1 MELTQT
7 HLLPVPL
14 QTAWDALNDPAV
26 LQRCIPGCESV
37 TAATEH
43 AYDIAMTA
51 AVGPVKARFKG
62 RMELADIVPPRSYTL
77 HFDGQGGAAGFGK
90 GTAQV
95 QLAPEGPTVTR
106 LSYTAHAQVG
116 GKLAQIGSRLI
127 DGAARKLAD
136 EFFQRFASEFG
147 PAEAPGPWMPPP
159 PTRRSPT
166 WPPASWP
173 RTAPHARRS
182 SARPCSRATRGHG
195 SSSRWWPSWRP
206 TCFCTTAHNQAS
218 LPTHSP
224 HRPGSA
230 PWTAS
235 ISKC

>member
-26 LQRCIPGCESV
+26 LQRCIPGCESIT
-37 TAATEH
+37 TAGEGGNP
-43 AYDIAMTA
+43 AYEVAMTA

-62 RMELADIVPPRSYTL
+62 RMELTDMAPPRSYTL

-90 GTAQV
+90 GNAQV

-106 LSYTAHAQVG
+106 LSYTATAQVG

-136 EFFQRFASEFG
+136 EFFQRFAAEFG
-147 PAEAPGPWMPPP
+147 PAADGAAVLDGRPAEEAIPDLAAGELQAHGAPQGAPIISLAVQPRNPWP
-159 PTRRSPT
+159 
-166 WPPASWP
+166 WIIVAVV
-173 RTAPHARRS
+173 AVVAAYLFLH
-182 SARPCSRATRGHG
+182 HG
-195 SSSRWWPSWRP
+195 
-206 TCFCTTAHNQAS
+206 A
-218 LPTHSP
+218 
-224 HRPGSA
+224 
-230 PWTAS
+230 
-235 ISKC
+235 

>member
-26 LQRCIPGCESV
+26 LQRCIPGCESI
-37 TAATEH
+37 TAAGEGGNP
-43 AYDIAMTA
+43 AYEVAMTA

-62 RMELADIVPPRSYTL
+62 RMELTDMAPPRSYTL

-90 GTAQV
+90 GSSQV

-106 LSYTAHAQVG
+106 LSYTATAQVG

-136 EFFQRFASEFG
+136 EFFQRFAAEFG
-147 PAEAPGPWMPPP
+147 PAADEAAALDGRPAEQAIPDLAAGELRAHGAP
-159 PTRRSPT
+159 PTDYAAPIISPAVQPRNP
-166 WPPASWP
+166 WPWIIVAVV
-173 RTAPHARRS
+173 AVVAAYLFLH
-182 SARPCSRATRGHG
+182 HG
-195 SSSRWWPSWRP
+195 
-206 TCFCTTAHNQAS
+206 A
-218 LPTHSP
+218 
-224 HRPGSA
+224 
-230 PWTAS
+230 
-235 ISKC
+235 

>member
-37 TAATEH
+37 TAAAEH

-95 QLAPEGPTVTR
+95 QLTPEGPTVTR

-116 GKLAQIGSRLI
+116 GKLAQIGSRLV

-147 PAEAPGPWMPPP
+147 PAEGAALQDAASTDEVIPDLAAGELAAHGASRPPLISPAVQPRNPWP
-159 PTRRSPT
+159 
-166 WPPASWP
+166 WIIVALV
-173 RTAPHARRS
+173 AIVAAYLFLH
-182 SARPCSRATRGHG
+182 HG
-195 SSSRWWPSWRP
+195 
-206 TCFCTTAHNQAS
+206 A
-218 LPTHSP
+218 
-224 HRPGSA
+224 
-230 PWTAS
+230 
-235 ISKC
+235 

>member
-26 LQRCIPGCESV
+26 LQRCIPGCESI
-37 TAATEH
+37 TAAGDN
-43 AYDIAMTA
+43 AYEVALTA

-62 RMELADIVPPRSYTL
+62 RMELTDIVPPTSYRL
-77 HFDGQGGAAGFGK
+77 NFDGQGGAAGFGK

-116 GKLAQIGSRLI
+116 GKLAQIGSRLV

-136 EFFQRFASEFG
+136 EFFQRFAAEFG
-147 PAEAPGPWMPPP
+147 APPRDDARMGQAIPDIAAAELAAHGVPAAPIV
-159 PTRRSPT
+159 TQSQ
-166 WPPASWP
+166 
-173 RTAPHARRS
+173 S
-182 SARPCSRATRGHG
+182 SAQPRNPWPWIVVAVVAVAAAYLFLHHG
-195 SSSRWWPSWRP
+195 
-206 TCFCTTAHNQAS
+206 A
-218 LPTHSP
+218 
-224 HRPGSA
+224 
-230 PWTAS
+230 
-235 ISKC
+235 

>member
-37 TAATEH
+37 TAAAEN

-62 RMELADIVPPRSYTL
+62 RMELADIAPPRSYTL

-95 QLAPEGPTVTR
+95 QLTPEGPTVTR

-116 GKLAQIGSRLI
+116 GKLAQIGSRLV

-147 PAEAPGPWMPPP
+147 PAEDGAALDAAPAGEVIPDL
-159 PTRRSPT
+159 
-166 WPPASWP
+166 A
-173 RTAPHARRS
+173 AGELA
-182 SARPCSRATRGHG
+182 
-195 SSSRWWPSWRP
+195 
-206 TCFCTTAHNQAS
+206 
-218 LPTHSP
+218 
-224 HRPGSA
+224 
-230 PWTAS
+230 
-235 ISKC
+235 

>member
-26 LQRCIPGCESV
+26 LQRCIPGCESI
-37 TAATEH
+37 TAAGDN
-43 AYDIAMTA
+43 AYDVAMTA

-62 RMELADIVPPRSYTL
+62 RMELTDIVPPTSYRL
-77 HFDGQGGAAGFGK
+77 NVDGQGGAAGFGK

-116 GKLAQIGSRLI
+116 GKLAQIGSRLV

-136 EFFQRFASEFG
+136 EFFQRFAAEFVG
-147 PAEAPGPWMPPP
+147 PPRDDARMGQAIPDIAAAELAAHGVPAAPIV
-159 PTRRSPT
+159 TQSQ
-166 WPPASWP
+166 
-173 RTAPHARRS
+173 S
-182 SARPCSRATRGHG
+182 SAQPRNPWPWIVVAVVAVAAAYLFLHHG
-195 SSSRWWPSWRP
+195 
-206 TCFCTTAHNQAS
+206 A
-218 LPTHSP
+218 
-224 HRPGSA
+224 
-230 PWTAS
+230 
-235 ISKC
+235 